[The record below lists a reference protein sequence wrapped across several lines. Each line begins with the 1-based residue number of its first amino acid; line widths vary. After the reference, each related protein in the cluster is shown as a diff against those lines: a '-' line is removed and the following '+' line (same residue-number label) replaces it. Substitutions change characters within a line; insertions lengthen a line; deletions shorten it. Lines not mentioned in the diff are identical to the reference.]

1 MDFGLVGIEG
11 MLGGADP
18 SAHGSGKKI
27 KQERSG
33 LGEET
38 WRLSKAPRISSC
50 EEDEVDLNGVNPT
63 SLLLRSGD
71 NNGRGHTT
79 MLSFSSSSKSE
90 EIPFLSVNGEDSS
103 ASISIPFFQ
112 SQPKQGL
119 PSGNVSVY
127 APGGVNEGTRGGF
140 SLFRGPFTPSQWME
154 LEHQALIYKHLV
166 TNVPIPSSLLV
177 SLKKSLSPYTFSG
190 LSSRSYAS
198 NWGWGPFH
206 LGFAG
211 NTDPEPGR
219 CRRTDGKKWR
229 CSRDAVPDQKY
240 CERHI
245 NRGRHRSRKPVEG
258 QTGRA
263 ASGIAASKAV
273 PVASSSSSTP
283 VIPSGGASNSFSA
296 VQHQFKNMQQCSANP
311 STDHLTSNRTQGLS
325 VISPSFNLKSKD
337 SAISIQKQQNPLEES
352 AHSSEFGFLS
362 SDSLLNLSQKS
373 HVNSKNSGTL
383 DFNCHVTNEQHPV
396 HHFTDSWTKEQSGCA
411 SVSWPELKPDW
422 TQLSMSIPMTAASNF
437 SSSSS
442 SPRQEK
448 HTLSCQIDP
457 TQAGIGEL
465 MQKTSNWLPV
475 SWGST
480 MGGPLGEVLNSTS
493 GGSAGTGKNSSNLN
507 LMTEAWDSNPH
518 LGSPPSAA
526 DLQKS
531 DLCLTLKQQFGKQ
544 SQDDKK
550 TGAAGL
556 EDGMGDEA
564 IGSNLV
570 SSVYSINVCLQANRC
585 NEEKN
590 AAVTPLI
597 SLAAATSAFLVTT
610 VQVVVGFSGAAGG
623 GVTAELLFRSE
634 HQRMLL

>member
-1 MDFGLVGIEG
+1 MDFGLVGMEG
-11 MLGGADP
+11 MVGGGDP
-18 SAHGSGKKI
+18 SGGGGGDHGSGKI

-38 WRLSKAPRISSC
+38 WRLSKAPRTCSS
-50 EEDEVDLNGVNPT
+50 EEDLNGVNPT

-119 PSGNVSVY
+119 PSVY
-127 APGGVNEGTRGGF
+127 APGGVNEATRGGF

-190 LSSRSYAS
+190 LSSRPYAS

-263 ASGIAASKAV
+263 ASGTAASKAV
-273 PVASSSSSTP
+273 PVVASSSSSAP
-283 VIPSGGASNSFSA
+283 VIPSGGGASNSFSA
-296 VQHQFKNMQQCSANP
+296 VQHQFKSMQQCPANP

-325 VISPSFNLKSKD
+325 VISPSMNLKSKD

-352 AHSSEFGFLS
+352 SARSEFGFLS

-396 HHFTDSWTKEQSGCA
+396 HHFTDIWTKEQSGCD

-422 TQLSMSIPMTAASNF
+422 TQLSMSSIPMTASNF

-442 SPRQEK
+442 SPRQEN
-448 HTLSCQIDP
+448 
-457 TQAGIGEL
+457 
-465 MQKTSNWLPV
+465 TSNWLPV
-475 SWGST
+475 SWGNS
-480 MGGPLGEVLNSTS
+480 MGGPLGEALNSTS
-493 GGSAGTGKNSSNLN
+493 GGSAGSGKNSSNLN

-518 LGSPPSAA
+518 LGSPPPA

-531 DLCLTLKQQFGKQ
+531 DLCLTLKQQFGGKQ

-550 TGAAGL
+550 TTAAL
-556 EDGMGDEA
+556 EDGMGDEV

-570 SSVYSINVCLQANRC
+570 SSVYSINVCL
-585 NEEKN
+585 
-590 AAVTPLI
+590 
-597 SLAAATSAFLVTT
+597 
-610 VQVVVGFSGAAGG
+610 
-623 GVTAELLFRSE
+623 
-634 HQRMLL
+634 

>member
-1 MDFGLVGIEG
+1 M
-11 MLGGADP
+11 
-18 SAHGSGKKI
+18 
-27 KQERSG
+27 
-33 LGEET
+33 
-38 WRLSKAPRISSC
+38 
-50 EEDEVDLNGVNPT
+50 
-63 SLLLRSGD
+63 
-71 NNGRGHTT
+71 
-79 MLSFSSSSKSE
+79 
-90 EIPFLSVNGEDSS
+90 
-103 ASISIPFFQ
+103 
-112 SQPKQGL
+112 
-119 PSGNVSVY
+119 
-127 APGGVNEGTRGGF
+127 
-140 SLFRGPFTPSQWME
+140 
-154 LEHQALIYKHLV
+154 
-166 TNVPIPSSLLV
+166 
-177 SLKKSLSPYTFSG
+177 
-190 LSSRSYAS
+190 
-198 NWGWGPFH
+198 
-206 LGFAG
+206 
-211 NTDPEPGR
+211 
-219 CRRTDGKKWR
+219 
-229 CSRDAVPDQKY
+229 
-240 CERHI
+240 
-245 NRGRHRSRKPVEG
+245 
-258 QTGRA
+258 
-263 ASGIAASKAV
+263 
-273 PVASSSSSTP
+273 
-283 VIPSGGASNSFSA
+283 
-296 VQHQFKNMQQCSANP
+296 
-311 STDHLTSNRTQGLS
+311 
-325 VISPSFNLKSKD
+325 ISPSFNLKSKD

-352 AHSSEFGFLS
+352 AHSEFGFLS

-475 SWGST
+475 SWGSS

-570 SSVYSINVCLQANRC
+570 SSVYSINVCL
-585 NEEKN
+585 
-590 AAVTPLI
+590 
-597 SLAAATSAFLVTT
+597 
-610 VQVVVGFSGAAGG
+610 
-623 GVTAELLFRSE
+623 
-634 HQRMLL
+634 